1 VHFKDES
8 CIEGKFGVDEGLEA
22 PVGSGPKSVVFVW
35 LVVCVLAGLAYKILR
50 VRNDG
55 ILDEVFAN
63 LTIVK
68 TKS

>member
-1 VHFKDES
+1 M
-8 CIEGKFGVDEGLEA
+8 FGVKEGLEA
-22 PVGSGPKSVVFVW
+22 PLGSGPKSVAVVW
-35 LVVCVLAGLAYKILR
+35 LAVCVLAGLAYKILR

-68 TKS
+68 TKN